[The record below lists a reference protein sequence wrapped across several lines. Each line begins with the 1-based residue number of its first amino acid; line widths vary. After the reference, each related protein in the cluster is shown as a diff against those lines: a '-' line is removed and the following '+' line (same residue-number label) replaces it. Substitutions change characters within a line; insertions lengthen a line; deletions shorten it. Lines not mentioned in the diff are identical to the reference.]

1 MKNNQNNSLNDLI
14 KSISSADKEGK
25 ENIAKQLLRKL
36 NSEEANTLNE
46 VMNDNNK
53 LQQIMN
59 SDTFRLLAE
68 KLNKHNN
75 G

>member
-14 KSISSADKEGK
+14 KSISSADKAGK
-25 ENIAKQLLRKL
+25 ENIAKRLLGTL
-36 NSEEANTLNE
+36 NNEEANTLND

-68 KLNKHNN
+68 KLKKHNN

>member
-14 KSISSADKEGK
+14 KSISSADKAGK
-25 ENIAKQLLRKL
+25 ENIAKRLLGTL
-36 NSEEANTLNE
+36 NNEEANTLND

-59 SDTFRLLAE
+59 SDTFRILAE
-68 KLNKHNN
+68 KLKKHNN

>member
-14 KSISSADKEGK
+14 KSISSADKAGK
-25 ENIAKQLLRKL
+25 ENIARQLLGTL
-36 NSEEANTLNE
+36 NNEEANTLNE

>member
-14 KSISSADKEGK
+14 KSISSADKAGK
-25 ENIAKQLLRKL
+25 ENIARQLLGTL
-36 NSEEANTLNE
+36 NNEEANTLNE

-59 SDTFRLLAE
+59 SDTFRLLAD
-68 KLNKHNN
+68 KLKKHNN

>member
-14 KSISSADKEGK
+14 KSISSADKAGK
-25 ENIAKQLLRKL
+25 ENIAKQLFSKL
-36 NSEEANTLNE
+36 NQEEANTLNE
-46 VMNDNNK
+46 VMNNNNK
-53 LQQIMN
+53 LQQIMS
-59 SDTFRLLAE
+59 SDAFRLLSE

>member
-14 KSISSADKEGK
+14 KSISSADKAGK
-25 ENIAKQLLRKL
+25 ENIAKQLLGTL
-36 NSEEANTLNE
+36 NNEEANTLNE

-68 KLNKHNN
+68 KLKKHNN